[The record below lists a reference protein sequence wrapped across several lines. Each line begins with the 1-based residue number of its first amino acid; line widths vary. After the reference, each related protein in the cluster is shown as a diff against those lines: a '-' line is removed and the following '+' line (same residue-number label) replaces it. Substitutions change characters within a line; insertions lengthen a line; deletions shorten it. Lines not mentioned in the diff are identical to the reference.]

1 MSSVEVWLLGLLEFM
16 SLTMQ
21 KDKILA
27 EFAGFGFR

>member
-1 MSSVEVWLLGLLEFM
+1 M